1 MVFWFYSRHCKSING
16 VLSGDRASPLC
27 SAGTSYEEMP
37 CDGWGPWTTWS
48 ECDLATDSRT
58 RSRQC
63 LNNRCDSDGHDFERQ
78 SCDGLP
84 SPVASTSQDLI
95 AVACICCFIVGAG
108 FGAGIVIYFIKY
120 RRPGGNGSPH
130 YVSAKSQNL
139 YVSLPMLDLKHK
151 HLSSNQSDC
160 GTLRSTSTLRS
171 KANSSIYNAS
181 RSEYETA
188 TIKRSHSQR
197 NSSLIAGSSTL
208 MRADLDSDQLFT
220 WSQK

>member
-1 MVFWFYSRHCKSING
+1 MVFWLYSRHCKSING

-120 RRPGGNGSPH
+120 RRPGGNGGDRREKDCHLCGGRHVFREAPTRH
-130 YVSAKSQNL
+130 PNAETPEETEATPETEVEARAKKGEG
-139 YVSLPMLDLKHK
+139 MGD
-151 HLSSNQSDC
+151 
-160 GTLRSTSTLRS
+160 
-171 KANSSIYNAS
+171 
-181 RSEYETA
+181 
-188 TIKRSHSQR
+188 
-197 NSSLIAGSSTL
+197 
-208 MRADLDSDQLFT
+208 RAP
-220 WSQK
+220 